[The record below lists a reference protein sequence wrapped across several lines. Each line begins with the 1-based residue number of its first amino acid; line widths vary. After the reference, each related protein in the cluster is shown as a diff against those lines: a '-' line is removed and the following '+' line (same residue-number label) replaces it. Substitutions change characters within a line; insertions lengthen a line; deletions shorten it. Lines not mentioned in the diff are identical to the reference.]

1 MIRRPP
7 RSTLFPYPTLFRSVG
22 DLVVEAGETISAAEV
37 GLLAALGH
45 ARVRVHRRPR
55 VAVLSTGN
63 ELADLGTEPGPG
75 QIPNTNTYSL
85 MAQAREAGPEPV
97 SPGVGPDRVPASLW
111 PLP

>member
-63 ELADLGTEPGPG
+63 ELADLGIEPGPG

-85 MAQAREAGPEPV
+85 MAQALEAGAGPLG
-97 SPGVGPDRVPASLW
+97 PGVVPGRLLGS
-111 PLP
+111 P